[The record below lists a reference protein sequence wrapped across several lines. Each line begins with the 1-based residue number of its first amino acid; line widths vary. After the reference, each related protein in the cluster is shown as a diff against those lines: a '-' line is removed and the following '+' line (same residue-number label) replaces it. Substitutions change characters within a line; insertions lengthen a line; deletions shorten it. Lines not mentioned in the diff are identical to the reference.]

1 MLILQKHLTFVTT
14 INTRGEEKAIDRS
27 VWLLFLRCFS
37 GSLSE
42 GRLSSRRRQ
51 AAADPRGCLQSSTW
65 GVRGEQDDRELNTAL
80 KWHWLPARIRNG
92 SLRADGCWEE
102 LILASSL
109 CHPQARG
116 APLWGGSRPRLPEG
130 GLRQF
135 WGTNISS
142 AQADGK
148 AELAL
153 NLQWCKVFVFDK
165 ITGKTS
171 YPQVLLGNTAICS
184 LHRHWSTSLTHSLR
198 SQKNCCN
205 TELLQNTMNITMWY
219 FHIY

>member
-27 VWLLFLRCFS
+27 VWLLFLHCFS

-80 KWHWLPARIRNG
+80 KWHWLPARIRNR

-109 CHPQARG
+109 CHPQAWG

-135 WGTNISS
+135 WGTKSHLYR
-142 AQADGK
+142 Q
-148 AELAL
+148 
-153 NLQWCKVFVFDK
+153 
-165 ITGKTS
+165 
-171 YPQVLLGNTAICS
+171 
-184 LHRHWSTSLTHSLR
+184 
-198 SQKNCCN
+198 
-205 TELLQNTMNITMWY
+205 TERQNWP
-219 FHIY
+219 